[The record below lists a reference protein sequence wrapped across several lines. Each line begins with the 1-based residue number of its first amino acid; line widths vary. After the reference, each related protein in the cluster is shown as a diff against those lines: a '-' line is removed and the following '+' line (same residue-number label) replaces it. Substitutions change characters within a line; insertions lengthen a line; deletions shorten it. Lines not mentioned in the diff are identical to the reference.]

1 MKVIIYIALFY
12 IFALT
17 SHANP
22 SAHEAGADY
31 GQGEL
36 MEALP
41 DETRE
46 FMREHGITPDNSGAL
61 AFTPFT
67 VISGLITAVTDEL
80 LRPLRMLAALVGVI
94 LLCAAAE
101 TLRDSAGGSRASET
115 FRIVGVLAGAGMMI
129 VYVSDVIT
137 RAMVTLNAGASFLL
151 VFVPVFAGIMAVC
164 GQLTTASVFSGSLIA
179 AGQVFIWVMS
189 AFLVPL
195 TSCVLG
201 VSAAGAVNPDLKVD
215 SLVRTTSKVVTWTLV
230 LLVTIFTGLLSLQ
243 SFISTSADTVTMRAM
258 KFTVSSTVPIV
269 GGAVTD
275 ALATVRGSLN
285 LLRGSTGTFGIIAG
299 IAVLAPAMISVLVHK
314 LALSLAAAVADI
326 FDLKPLSAL
335 LRSGESVAGMVFA
348 MLFCFMLVLVVSV
361 ALMLLIW
368 NGGL

>member
-1 MKVIIYIALFY
+1 
-12 IFALT
+12 
-17 SHANP
+17 
-22 SAHEAGADY
+22 
-31 GQGEL
+31 
-36 MEALP
+36 
-41 DETRE
+41 
-46 FMREHGITPDNSGAL
+46 
-61 AFTPFT
+61 
-67 VISGLITAVTDEL
+67 
-80 LRPLRMLAALVGVI
+80 
-94 LLCAAAE
+94 
-101 TLRDSAGGSRASET
+101 
-115 FRIVGVLAGAGMMI
+115 
-129 VYVSDVIT
+129 
-137 RAMVTLNAGASFLL
+137 
-151 VFVPVFAGIMAVC
+151 
-164 GQLTTASVFSGSLIA
+164 
-179 AGQVFIWVMS
+179 
-189 AFLVPL
+189 VPL

-215 SLVRTTSKVVTWTLV
+215 SLVRTASKAVTWTLV

-243 SFISTSADTVTMRAM
+243 SFISTSADTVAMRAM